1 MELRD
6 LAELAQP
13 SETKILLLVMDGLGG
28 LPMEA
33 GGKTELETAST
44 PNLDRMLRE
53 GGGGLHDPVAPGIA
67 PGSGPGHLGLFG
79 YDPLR
84 YRIGRGVLEALGVEF
99 DLQPGDVA
107 ARGNFATVDEDGRVT
122 DRRAGR
128 ISSEAARPLCE
139 KLDGIQVE
147 GARVFVR
154 PVKEH
159 RFLLVLRFS
168 ERLEADLED
177 TDPGR
182 EGVPAGDPEART
194 EASKRAAG
202 VVKAWLEAAGEA
214 LSGEN
219 PANAVL
225 LRGFASLPHWP
236 RFPDVTRMRAY
247 AAAAYPMYRGVARL
261 VGMEAAAIEEGMDAL
276 VDAYVANRDAHD
288 FLFLHVKGTDK
299 AGEDGDF
306 DRKVAVIEEVDAA
319 LPRLL
324 DAEPGVVVVTGD
336 HSTPAR
342 LERHGSQPVPF
353 LVWGGP
359 GRAESA
365 RHFGETACAGGVY
378 GRIRARHLLPL
389 ALARAGRLAKYGA

>member
-6 LAELAQP
+6 LAELTQP
-13 SETKILLLVMDGLGG
+13 SDTGILLLVMDGLGG
-28 LPMEA
+28 LPMEP
-33 GGKTELETAST
+33 GGKTELESART
-44 PNLDRMLRE
+44 PNLDRLLRE
-53 GGGGLHDPVAPGIA
+53 GGCGLHDPVAPGIT

-84 YRIGRGVLEALGVEF
+84 YRIGRGVLEALGVGF

-107 ARGNFATVDEDGRVT
+107 ARGNLATVDASGLIT

-128 ISSEAARPLCE
+128 ISTEAARPVCE
-139 KLDGIQVE
+139 KLDGIEVE

-182 EGVPAGDPEART
+182 EGEPPRMPEPRGEGSRRAGGVVEAWL
-194 EASKRAAG
+194 RAAHE
-202 VVKAWLEAAGEA
+202 VLAGEK
-214 LSGEN
+214 

-225 LRGFASLPHWP
+225 LRGFATLPHWP

-261 VGMEAAAIEEGMDAL
+261 VGMEAAAIEEGADAL
-276 VDAYVANRDAHD
+276 VDAFVANRDTHD
-288 FLFLHVKGTDK
+288 FLFLHVKATDK

-306 DRKVAVIEEVDAA
+306 DRKVAVIEEVDAVV
-319 LPRLL
+319 PRLL
-324 DAEPGVVVVTGD
+324 DADPGVVLVTGD

-342 LERHGSQPVPF
+342 LRSHGPDPVPF
-353 LVWGGP
+353 LLWGGP

-365 RHFGETACAGGVY
+365 RHFGETGCAGGVY
-378 GRIRARHLLPL
+378 GRIRSRHLLPL